1 MDTPRR
7 TYRKICQHCGKE
19 FIAYTSVT
27 AYCSHR
33 CSGLADKLRKRNDRL
48 KSTTTE
54 VRELQRQALLDKN
67 FLTLTD
73 AAKLMQI
80 SRTTLYR
87 IIKLNSIPLKRFT
100 DRTVRISR
108 EDLDKAAN
116 RQVTLED
123 TTITEKEDILTN
135 WMTKEQIMEEY
146 GITMSWLY
154 STTKRLGIQ
163 PRIIG
168 CKNFYNKA
176 EIDKAFTREDY
187 SDPEKWY
194 TFDQLREQT
203 GMRTESICDF
213 CNAHKIDRERKN
225 GTTYVSK
232 RQWDNARG
240 TNIDKEQYITMK
252 EITATYGLS
261 RNHLYTI
268 FKENGIERVK
278 FGNFVYFNREEVRTL
293 LTNRKQNGRS

>member
-1 MDTPRR
+1 MDTQRR

-19 FIAYTSVT
+19 FIAYTSTT

-33 CSGLADKLRKRNDRL
+33 CSGLADKLRRRNDRL
-48 KSTTTE
+48 KTTTRE

-67 FLTLTD
+67 FLTITD
-73 AAKLMQI
+73 AARLMQI

-87 IIKLNSIPLKRFT
+87 IIEINSIPLKRFT
-100 DRTVRISR
+100 DRTVRIAR
-108 EDLDKAAN
+108 EDLDNAAS
-116 RQVTLED
+116 RPVESTS
-123 TTITEKEDILTN
+123 TAEKENILTN

-146 GITMSWLY
+146 GITLSWLY

-168 CKNFYNKA
+168 CKNFYDKA
-176 EIDKAFTREDY
+176 EIDKAFTKEDY

-213 CNAHKIDRERKN
+213 CNAHKIARERKN

-240 TNIDKEQYITMK
+240 TNIDKDQYITMK
-252 EITATYGLS
+252 EITDTYGLS

-268 FKENGIERVK
+268 FKENGIGRVK
-278 FGNFVYFNREEVRTL
+278 FGNFVYFNREEVHTL